1 LDNTVYQQSV
11 EEEPHKIIQLL
22 YIHLL
27 KNLKKMKKYIDII
40 NEIEY
45 DLSQEEFII
54 LKQEHEQELSKSS
67 QVSNEIILELIST
80 LKSSSVET
88 EEFVRYMTG
97 MYLHQLKE
105 LNLSYVEMTSYKINN
120 IYSFFNECN
129 QAWKIIIEEKGI

>member
-1 LDNTVYQQSV
+1 
-11 EEEPHKIIQLL
+11 
-22 YIHLL
+22 
-27 KNLKKMKKYIDII
+27 MKKYIDII